1 MRARHVHKA
10 AVALVDVL
18 EREEQVDALAVALA
32 VLPVVGA
39 RRVPRLVA
47 APQRRGRVAGGVAEQ
62 LRLEVEAVAQA
73 DELIQRRHDL
83 RLHQQL
89 TKGVPLRGGQVEQL
103 RLLGGAIERR
113 VERVDLPGVE
123 QPRHVQHAGDIE
135 GVVGVQ
141 VELEALGVV
150 RAAVERVGGLDIDH
164 RLRRLGGDVRRRLRH
179 HLSRRPKHWL
189 HASRTG

>member
-1 MRARHVHKA
+1 MRARHVHEA

-39 RRVPRLVA
+39 RRVPRLVP
-47 APQRRGRVAGGVAEQ
+47 APQRRARVAGGVAEQ

-73 DELIQRRHDL
+73 DELVQRRDDL

-103 RLLGGAIERR
+103 RLLGGAIERG

-123 QPRHVQHAGDIE
+123 QPWEVEHAGDIE
-135 GVVGVQ
+135 GVVRVQ

-150 RAAVERVGGLDIDH
+150 RPAVERVGGLDVDH
-164 RLRRLGGDVRRRLRH
+164 RLRRLRRRLRH

-189 HASRTG
+189 Q